1 MTNPAVGTSI
11 QRSGSSLAA
20 LRRFTELVLA
30 ELNGMTERRMAQ
42 ETQFAV
48 LCSSETSAPD
58 FPSRQPFGLVFQEGQ
73 RAAFNLPAGRRFIV
87 EYVKITCWGST
98 PRLLVQLTTRS
109 QSMFRNMMLCS
120 AYEDL
125 SGVCTVTPAS
135 PLHLWE
141 STANTLLFSCGEVR
155 HSATVPADTCVQM
168 WGYLE
173 PTSLAVLPRCARNA
187 HGSVEV
193 SSYAK
198 SGVSG

>member
-1 MTNPAVGTSI
+1 MTNPADRTVTH
-11 QRSGSSLAA
+11 RTGSSLAV

-30 ELNGMTERRMAQ
+30 ELNSVTERRKAR

-48 LCSSETSAPD
+48 LCSSETCNPEFSA
-58 FPSRQPFGLVFQEGQ
+58 RQPFGLVFQEGE

-87 EYVKITCWGST
+87 EYVKITCWGPT
-98 PRLLVQLTTRS
+98 PHLLVQLTTQS

-120 AYEDL
+120 AYEEL

-141 STANTLLFSCGEVR
+141 STANTLLFSHGDVR

-173 PTSLAVLPRCARNA
+173 PTSLSVLPRCMGKTHR
-187 HGSVEV
+187 
-193 SSYAK
+193 
-198 SGVSG
+198 

>member
-1 MTNPAVGTSI
+1 MANPEIGTSG
-11 QRSGSSLAA
+11 QRSGSCLAS

-30 ELNGMTERRMAQ
+30 ELDGVTKVTRALEAKL
-42 ETQFAV
+42 AV
-48 LCSSETSAPD
+48 LHPADTSNPD
-58 FPSRQPFGLVFQEGQ
+58 LPTHQPFGLVFQEGQ
-73 RAAFNLPAGRRFIV
+73 RAAFNLPSGRRFIV
-87 EYVKITCWGST
+87 EYVKITCWG
-98 PRLLVQLTTRS
+98 PVPHLLVQLTTQS

-141 STANTLLFSCGEVR
+141 STANTLLFSYGDVR

-173 PTSLAVLPRCARNA
+173 PTSHSVLPRCI
-187 HGSVEV
+187 H
-193 SSYAK
+193 K
-198 SGVSG
+198 PHP

>member
-1 MTNPAVGTSI
+1 MTNPADRTDVHR
-11 QRSGSSLAA
+11 RSSSLAV

-30 ELNGMTERRMAQ
+30 ELNGVTERRRERTADF
-42 ETQFAV
+42 TV
-48 LCSSETSAPD
+48 LCSSETCNPESPT
-58 FPSRQPFGLVFQEGQ
+58 RQPFGLVFQEGQ
-73 RAAFNLPAGRRFIV
+73 SAAFNLPVGRRFIV

-98 PRLLVQLTTRS
+98 PHLLVQLTTQS

-120 AYEDL
+120 AYEEL

-141 STANTLLFSCGEVR
+141 STANTLLFSHGDVR

-173 PTSLAVLPRCARNA
+173 PTGLSVLPRCMGKKR
-187 HGSVEV
+187 G
-193 SSYAK
+193 
-198 SGVSG
+198 

>member
-1 MTNPAVGTSI
+1 MTNSTAATPA
-11 QRSGSSLAA
+11 QHSGSSLAA

-30 ELNGMTERRMAQ
+30 ELNAMANRSKPQ
-42 ETQFAV
+42 DGEFAI
-48 LCSSETSAPD
+48 LCSSETCNPD
-58 FPSRQPFGLVFQEGQ
+58 FPTRQPFGLVFQEGQ

-98 PRLLVQLTTRS
+98 PHLLVQLTTRS
-109 QSMFRNMMLCS
+109 QSMFRNLMLCS

-173 PTSLAVLPRCARNA
+173 PTSPLGAPTLRA
-187 HGSVEV
+187 
-193 SSYAK
+193 
-198 SGVSG
+198 